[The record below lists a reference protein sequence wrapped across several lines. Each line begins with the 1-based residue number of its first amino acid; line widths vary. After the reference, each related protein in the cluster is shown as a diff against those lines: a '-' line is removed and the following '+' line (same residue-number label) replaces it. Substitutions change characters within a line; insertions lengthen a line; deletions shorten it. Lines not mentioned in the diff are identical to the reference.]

1 MHCVLNAYFTVTSTY
16 SIPNKYYYYFNILG
30 DIVIVYNVYC
40 VLYMKR
46 LFKKNINFENLGKNL
61 KMHYSL
67 FFIINLEFG
76 IICI

>member
-1 MHCVLNAYFTVTSTY
+1 MHCVLNAYFTVASTY
-16 SIPNKYYYYFNILG
+16 SILNKYYYYFSILG
-30 DIVIVYNVYC
+30 DIVIGYNDYC

-67 FFIINLEFG
+67 SFIINLKLG